1 MTLSSSGI
9 LFIETDAPDGELL
22 ILTSCVPPWRVS
34 VAHPPVDNKTPANTG
49 KTNIPGAALFK
60 VRVSIFPSEADRI
73 DKEIAVLRGRMAII
87 GKFDHDRV
95 LT

>member
-9 LFIETDAPDGELL
+9 LFIDTDAPGGELL

-60 VRVSIFPSEADRI
+60 VRVSIFPSEADRVHKKVAI
-73 DKEIAVLRGRMAII
+73 FGGRMAII
-87 GKFDHDRV
+87 GEFDHDRV